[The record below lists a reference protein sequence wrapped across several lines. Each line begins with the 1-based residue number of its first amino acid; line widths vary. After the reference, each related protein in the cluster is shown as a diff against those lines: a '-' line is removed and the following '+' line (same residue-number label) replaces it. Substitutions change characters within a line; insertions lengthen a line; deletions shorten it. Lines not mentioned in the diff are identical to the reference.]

1 MTSRNKIIY
10 GWIAVAAV
18 VALVLLYIFC
28 PPVHHWGNALLG
40 RDEKGLPKPD
50 TTRVDEFEYGR
61 PVEEVEIEKIDV
73 PHDSLLD
80 SLALADSL
88 LTAGIV
94 KPVDGP
100 PPTHVPG
107 FGEGPLPPAPSADD
121 VPGTSKEEL
130 QEVTPVVATELEQHV
145 STVGAVNSKIVA
157 CRTKY
162 NKLVDL
168 YKEFA
173 KKPTVEMQELG
184 AKRKEELLTDLTQLM
199 KLSQKNNDDAGMEEA
214 ADLRREVN
222 KMNFQ

>member
-1 MTSRNKIIY
+1 MTSRNKKIY

-28 PPVHHWGNALLG
+28 PPVHRWGNALLG

-94 KPVDGP
+94 KPVVKKRSPVGTAQEP
-100 PPTHVPG
+100 NSRQSLKQRQLNELIQKIRIIPAQNVIIL
-107 FGEGPLPPAPSADD
+107 LP
-121 VPGTSKEEL
+121 VKFHG
-130 QEVTPVVATELEQHV
+130 
-145 STVGAVNSKIVA
+145 
-157 CRTKY
+157 
-162 NKLVDL
+162 
-168 YKEFA
+168 
-173 KKPTVEMQELG
+173 
-184 AKRKEELLTDLTQLM
+184 
-199 KLSQKNNDDAGMEEA
+199 
-214 ADLRREVN
+214 
-222 KMNFQ
+222 